1 MNNKLALYEES
12 KIRKVYKNNKWYY
25 SIIDVISLLT
35 DSSNPNQYLKNIKSK
50 DLELEKNWNNLCI
63 NLNMQTKDGKIRK
76 TMTSDTT
83 GILRIIESIQTEKT
97 EKFKMWLARLGS
109 ERLEEISNPE
119 LAMDRMKQI
128 YEQKGYSSFWIEQRE
143 REMVTRH
150 SLKEEWK
157 NRGVIPDRDY
167 AILTN
172 EIYQNSFNISGEE
185 YKKIKGI
192 QDISYLKDSM
202 TNLELALTNLSE
214 IASIEIHR
222 KNNSQG
228 LEDLTQD
235 LKVIGKIINNAKQ
248 EIESNIEKSIIS
260 SENYMNLTN
269 HNK

>member
-1 MNNKLALYEES
+1 MNNQIALFSDKE
-12 KIRKVYKNNKWYY
+12 IRKVYKNNKWYY
-25 SIIDVISLLT
+25 SIIDVIALLT
-35 DSSNPNQYLKNIKSK
+35 EDNNPSEYLKKIKQKDIELKNSWDNI
-50 DLELEKNWNNLCI
+50 CI
-63 NLNMQTKDGKIRK
+63 MINMQTKDGKIRK
-76 TMTSDTT
+76 TQAADTI
-83 GILRIIESIQTEKT
+83 GVLRIIESISSSKSEPIK
-97 EKFKMWLARLGS
+97 KWLARLGY
-109 ERLEEISNPE
+109 ERLEEINAPE

-128 YEQKGYSSFWIEQRE
+128 YELKGYSPLWIEQRE
-143 REMVTRH
+143 REITTRH